1 MSATVA
7 SAPAHKQMIAERR
20 KSSAA
25 WRVTHWLGS
34 LQLALILLATIAI
47 ACAIATFAE
56 SNFNTKIAQTYI
68 YKAPW
73 FQIWLA
79 VLCVNL
85 FAVTLTRWPWQKRHI
100 GFVVTHY
107 GIITLLIGAMIGMQT
122 GFEGNVTLRKTLRP
136 PTASRRAEVSFNSKV
151 QRIPPFT

>member
-20 KSSAA
+20 KRSAA
-25 WRVTHWLGS
+25 WRVIHYLGS

-85 FAVTLTRWPWQKRHI
+85 FAVTLTRWPWQKRHL
-100 GFVVTHY
+100 GFVVT
-107 GIITLLIGAMIGMQT
+107 
-122 GFEGNVTLRKTLRP
+122 R
-136 PTASRRAEVSFNSKV
+136 RRAGA
-151 QRIPPFT
+151 RR